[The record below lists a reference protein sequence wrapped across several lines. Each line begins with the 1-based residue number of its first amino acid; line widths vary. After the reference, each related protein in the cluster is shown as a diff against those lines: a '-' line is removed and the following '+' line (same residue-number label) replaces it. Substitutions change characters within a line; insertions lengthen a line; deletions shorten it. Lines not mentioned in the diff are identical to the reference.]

1 MMSIDS
7 SVYERAL
14 HNLAQI
20 FNRSKTCYEFS
31 KLGTKSSIFCCKVQ
45 NFEIFKKFF
54 LHTRSTLRDIQNVQ
68 QQSFGQINYLV
79 SRTKNRFCPI
89 QGAEKG
95 STPLSP
101 PHEALSPKFFCHNL
115 GLGQTFETRLLL
127 PETRNHDMPPW
138 FPFLVHTLLMKP
150 KSSFLYV
157 INKEL

>member
-14 HNLAQI
+14 HNLAQN

-45 NFEIFKKFF
+45 NFEIFKKIF

-101 PHEALSPKFFCHNL
+101 PMGHSARNFFAIIQGWGRPLKPDSFCLKLETMTCHL
-115 GLGQTFETRLLL
+115 G
-127 PETRNHDMPPW
+127 
-138 FPFLVHTLLMKP
+138 FLFWCILC
-150 KSSFLYV
+150 
-157 INKEL
+157 